1 MTSFLLCGGKSKNPK
16 TEIRAMPKTKKP
28 LRKNTIKLS
37 LNDDEYNYLNERKTR
52 HHLAS
57 FIREVI
63 LNTTPQNKII
73 NVDPALVLAV
83 NRIGNNLNQLAK
95 YTHQNS
101 DLHQATA
108 SELSKIRV
116 ELVNLIELIKKDN

>member
-1 MTSFLLCGGKSKNPK
+1 
-16 TEIRAMPKTKKP
+16 MPKTKKP

-73 NVDPALVLAV
+73 NVDPALILAV

-101 DLHQATA
+101 DLHQKTA

-116 ELVNLIELIKKDN
+116 ELVNLIELIKKKDN

>member
-16 TEIRAMPKTKKP
+16 TEIQAMPRTKKP

-63 LNTTPQNKII
+63 LNTTPQNKTI

-101 DLHQATA
+101 DLHQKTA
-108 SELSKIRV
+108 HELSKIRV

>member
-1 MTSFLLCGGKSKNPK
+1 
-16 TEIRAMPKTKKP
+16 MPRTKKP

-63 LNTTPQNKII
+63 LNTTPENRVI
-73 NVDPALVLAV
+73 NVDPALILAV

-101 DLHQATA
+101 DLHEKTA
-108 SELSKIRV
+108 HELSKIRV